1 MATFK
6 AHRSNPELVAP
17 ASPTPQ
23 ESKTLSDV
31 DSQFPLGYYATAVE
45 FFRPR
50 DAAADD
56 GHETPPPVV
65 VVDAAKAIKEGLE
78 KALVY
83 YYPIAGRLREVS
95 KGKLAV
101 DCTGE
106 GVVFVEAHADVRLD
120 ELGDPPVP
128 PYPCVE
134 ELVCGDIG
142 DAKDVLGR
150 PLMFM
155 QVTRFNCGGFAM
167 GVSICHNMADAFGVT
182 QFLKCVTDLAR
193 GEERPAVAPVWE
205 RELLMA
211 RDPPDFTSLPFV
223 SPADEK
229 KVQVQRQPMAMDK
242 MIGDYFL
249 FGPREMAALRSQ
261 VTEPATD
268 FEIITA
274 AMWMCR
280 TEAIAD
286 DLGSSRQQ
294 PRASLLVAMNVRGK
308 AKLTPPLP
316 RGFYGNAF
324 FFVEAA
330 AAGELM
336 PGSLGGTVE
345 LVREAKRGLTEEYV
359 RSMVDLFSVGG
370 AAPYAQGWTFV
381 VSDITRIGEDGL
393 DLGWAERVAGGV
405 PIVGDDHATK
415 LVSFQMRCKNADGD
429 DCVVASMYLPEAAMD
444 KFKEKIATL
453 TS

>member
-1 MATFK
+1 MAIFK

-31 DSQFPLGYYATAVE
+31 DSQFPLRYYATVVE

-50 DAAADD
+50 DAAAD
-56 GHETPPPVV
+56 GHETPPA

-106 GVVFVEAHADVRLD
+106 GVVFVEANADVRLG
-120 ELGDPPVP
+120 ELGDPLVP
-128 PYPCVE
+128 PYPCIE
-134 ELVCGDIG
+134 ELVCDIG
-142 DAKDVLGR
+142 DVKDVLGK

-155 QVTRFNCGGFAM
+155 QVTRFKCGGFAM
-167 GVSICHNMADAFGVT
+167 GVSICHNMADAFGTT

-193 GEERPAVAPVWE
+193 GEEHPAVLPVWE
-205 RELLMA
+205 RGLLMA
-211 RDPPDFTSLPFV
+211 RNPPDFTSLPFV
-223 SPADEK
+223 SQEPASSE
-229 KVQVQRQPMAMDK
+229 QPMAMDK

-268 FEIITA
+268 FELITA

-286 DLGSSRQQ
+286 LGSQH
-294 PRASLLVAMNVRGK
+294 RASLLVAMNVRGK
-308 AKLTPPLP
+308 AKLMTPPLP
-316 RGFYGNAF
+316 HGFYGNAF
-324 FFVEAA
+324 VFVEAV
-330 AAGELM
+330 AGELRGTT
-336 PGSLGGTVE
+336 GSLGGTVV
-345 LVREAKRGLTEEYV
+345 LVRKAKRGMTEEYV

-370 AAPYAQGWTFV
+370 AAPYAQGWTYV

-393 DLGWAERVAGGV
+393 DLGWAERVGGGV

-415 LVSFQMRCKNADGD
+415 LVSFQMRCKNADGE
-429 DCVVASMYLPEAAMD
+429 DCVVASMYLPEPAMD
-444 KFKEKIATL
+444 KFKEKIVTL
-453 TS
+453 TN

>member
-1 MATFK
+1 MTTFK
-6 AHRSNPELVAP
+6 AHQSNPELVMP

-23 ESKTLSDV
+23 GSKTLSDV
-31 DSQFPLGYYATAVE
+31 DSQIPLWFYATVIE

-50 DAAADD
+50 DAVD
-56 GHETPPPVV
+56 GHETP
-65 VVDAAKAIKEGLE
+65 VVDVAKAIREALA

-101 DCTGE
+101 ECTGE

-120 ELGDPPVP
+120 ELGDALVP
-128 PYPCVE
+128 PYPCIE
-134 ELVCGDIG
+134 ELVCDIG
-142 DAKDVLGR
+142 DAKDVVGR

-155 QVTRFNCGGFAM
+155 QVTRFKCGGFAI
-167 GVSICHNMADAFGVT
+167 GVSICHNMADAYGVI

-193 GEERPAVAPVWE
+193 GQEHPAVLPVWD

-211 RDPPDFTSLPFV
+211 RNPPDLTSLPFFV
-223 SPADEK
+223 SDEPSPP
-229 KVQVQRQPMAMDK
+229 VQPMAMDK
-242 MIGDYFL
+242 MAGDYFL
-249 FGPREMAALRSQ
+249 FGPREIAALRSQ

-268 FEIITA
+268 FELITA

-280 TEAIAD
+280 EEAIALA
-286 DLGSSRQQ
+286 LGCGRSADGSQQ
-294 PRASLLVAMNVRGK
+294 QRASSLLITMNVRGK

-316 RGFYGNAF
+316 RGFYGNGF
-324 FFVEAA
+324 VFVEAELRGTA
-330 AAGELM
+330 AS
-336 PGSLGGTVE
+336 SLGGTVE
-345 LVREAKRGLTEEYV
+345 LVKKAKRGMTEEYV

-381 VSDITRIGEDGL
+381 VSDITRIGEDQL

-415 LVSFQMRCKNADGD
+415 LVSYQMRCKNADGD
-429 DCVVASMYLPEAAMD
+429 DCVVASMYLPEPAMD
-444 KFKEKIATL
+444 KFKEKILLILA
-453 TS
+453 S